1 MNPTEQ
7 KRHTTALDDLA
18 AAMEDF
24 AEATEERIVNF
35 EKEIHTE
42 AAADRVRELR
52 HFDEQQKHTAA
63 LREAITSEEVMVREQ
78 YLDLITRTNELK
90 TVMDEILAISA
101 HLTTDLAAFRNR
113 GWRARLLWLIV
124 GR

>member
-63 LREAITSEEVMVREQ
+63 LHDLITGSEVTVREQ
-78 YLDLITRTNELK
+78 YLDLITRSNELK
-90 TVMDEILAISA
+90 ALMDQILAVSA
-101 HLTTDLAAFRNR
+101 QLFADLSAFRDRDWR
-113 GWRARLLWLIV
+113 GRWLWLLV